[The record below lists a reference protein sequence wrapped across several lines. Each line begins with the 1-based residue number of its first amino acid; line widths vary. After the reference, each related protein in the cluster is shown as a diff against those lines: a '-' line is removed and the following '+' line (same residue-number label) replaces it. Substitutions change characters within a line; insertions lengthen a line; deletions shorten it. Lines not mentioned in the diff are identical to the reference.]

1 MLKIQVGK
9 KNYIPGID
17 ACIYNQS
24 ETDSVKNGL
33 FWFGNGNNVIDW
45 KAQCC
50 MVLCWQNVSHLLA
63 FEQGQLHRS

>member
-1 MLKIQVGK
+1 M
-9 KNYIPGID
+9 
-17 ACIYNQS
+17 ACF
-24 ETDSVKNGL
+24 GL
-33 FWFGNGNNVIDW
+33 EMGFGNVIDW